1 MPENSTPSAVDVLT
15 QLVTGPS
22 LTDVASKAL
31 RPALAK
37 LYPNLEID
45 PQLTMV
51 VTPNWLIEGDDVI
64 PGRHQAE
71 SLTDILVRIGLSG
84 TTVTFID
91 GEHFL
96 TLQPA
101 VEPATQLPVK
111 IDAIGLLINELAPLL
126 FVAYQEQQ
134 VDYWSEPTR
143 PGEPRWY
150 QLSDSLRGL
159 WNVSASLG
167 WDADQQAMAKAVYT
181 TPDKQQRRPT
191 DQYKTRACLIDIDQ
205 TDGTTRQHINV
216 LDTAVLIGSIASRTL
231 ILTHSVTQ
239 GFQQFDSLDTLGE
252 ALALAYLTSTPQNS
266 LNWRL
271 FEPEG
276 NFFDHQACTLIALE
290 ADAIG
295 AINFFQTSGK
305 SGRYPHLGTTGQGD
319 EPPARLKPHFE
330 QVLPLLPPWL
340 DQASPTDQA
349 SYSRH
354 LMDLSLLQHRNAGKT
369 FQGEVPD
376 IHTFTLDALTKQM
389 RKDHPRANTVKLDN
403 IELSISSPVAWGT
416 IFLPGQSDT
425 LTLSPT
431 ELALQNLAGLPWGS
445 ITVSSTDGTGFPGWL
460 TDSYLKTLVTTVD
473 IGATYPAM
481 LKSRLVGS
489 STQAT
494 ELKRL
499 YTAQLPVELPLL
511 ALQQKIRGTA
521 GLDEQGYRYVCA
533 AFGATLTDRQV
544 DGQEIVV
551 RPLAFIPPHR
561 ADTTPDKVT
570 NMYVIGPRQTDKGP
584 CVLYRP
590 LLNPPLLQYPSHSNL
605 LYAIQ
610 HSRSLRESVL
620 AWLPDKA
627 RFNYSQYVFPARFA
641 SIWIV
646 PQLLVD
652 PTTALDMRGPVTLS
666 TNVIEKDLL
675 DTLFNTTVEAMIT
688 QADRQ
693 SVSNAEARWT
703 TLKQGGWLVF
713 NAALPFLGRTVGAAA
728 WIWQIVDDL
737 QALSD
742 AGNEEQAALD
752 WSALTD
758 LLMALGMVL
767 AHRAANREHPRR
779 PFAEPEKTTVSLPE
793 ELPEKTIPTIPKSVH
808 LPDITSAELPAT
820 HETSLNAINVINRS
834 SPGMA
839 SILDNLKIPKPEAL
853 GDPTTEG
860 AYQHLY
866 AHKQKWFAPVGERWF
881 EVMLNDA
888 DQVQIIDSRQSPAR
902 VGPLLTRTAGGQW
915 VIDLRLRLRG
925 GGLPSRLK
933 KLQLE
938 NRAKLL
944 EKRAALTAFDGK
956 QETMHLQRTSART
969 LMLNAQPEA
978 AASARK
984 QFLDTLDT
992 QYKAYDD
999 HIRDLK
1005 AQNTLETIPN
1015 YRTAMLDRL
1024 SLQLFLTQSW
1034 LDESSPG
1041 FRESLRTT
1049 LALLDEG
1056 TAPPSPE
1063 HLAAFE
1069 KMSDLTQGFI
1079 EKIETAHSR
1088 FQELSLL
1095 GKEATEVSHAY
1106 RKKLPRYSI
1115 NDLKL
1120 LQVSL
1125 GRELCLKAGPAQTL
1139 AGATHALENLINDAA
1154 MNVQSFQNLSTDENL
1169 NNLGERIE
1177 TMSALAEQFA
1187 VIDQR
1192 FLDIVEEYPEHIV
1205 TERLDQVRA
1214 RFAGFSKDTEERLAS
1229 LLRAQRLVEPVAGP
1243 SRVSP
1248 VPFKKIIKTRY
1259 KGTLIG
1265 EPRKDAAGKETDL
1278 VDVKS
1283 PLTGK
1288 IIATFHEKTPG
1299 EWLERSTKK
1308 VPPVKAK
1315 PGLEKSIEAG
1325 QALLDE
1331 LEDFHKRSEAHVN
1344 PPQRGVVDTKVKRK
1358 PPKRIPVEVEEA
1370 YQRHANRLRE
1380 AGQAIE
1386 SALTAR
1392 NLTDD
1397 PTESAAALIKSLDTA
1412 ATALDEKGHST
1423 RVQLIKQQLPTAAGV
1438 EWLKDKKEVE
1448 ISKKATRRR
1457 LKGPRKDYLDE
1468 YEVIDHK
1475 TRKVLW
1481 YAHFHYADVGAAVG
1495 SFTAAHL
1502 KTVAQRLLGGAIDMR
1517 GYSDQ
1522 DLIDVYRSEISPAQ
1536 ARSVFLS

>member
-1 MPENSTPSAVDVLT
+1 MPEHSTPSAVDVLT

-22 LTDVASKAL
+22 LTEVASKAL
-31 RPALAK
+31 RPALKK
-37 LYPNLEID
+37 LYPTLEID
-45 PQLTMV
+45 PQLAMV
-51 VTPNWLIEGDDVI
+51 VTPHWMIEGEDVI
-64 PGRHQAE
+64 PRRPQAE
-71 SLTDILVRIGLSG
+71 SLTDILVRLGLSG

-111 IDAIGLLINELAPLL
+111 IDVIGLLINQLAPLL

-159 WNVSASLG
+159 WNVSTSLG

-191 DQYKTRACLIDIDQ
+191 DKYKTRACLIDIDQ
-205 TDGTTRQHINV
+205 ADGTTHVNV
-216 LDTAVLIGSIASRTL
+216 LDTAVLIGSLTNRTL

-239 GFQQFDSLDTLGE
+239 GFQQFDSLDALGQ
-252 ALALAYLTSTPQNS
+252 ALALTHLRGTSQSS

-295 AINFFQTSGK
+295 AINFFQTSDK
-305 SGRYPHLGTTGQGD
+305 SSRFPHLGTTGQGD
-319 EPPARLKPHFE
+319 EPHARLKPHFE
-330 QVLPLLPPWL
+330 QMLPLLPPWL
-340 DQASPTDQA
+340 DKASPTDQA

-354 LMDLSLLQHRNAGKT
+354 LMDLSLLQHRNAGKS
-369 FQGEVPD
+369 FQNEVSD
-376 IHTFTLDALTKQM
+376 IHAFTLDALTRQM
-389 RKDHPRANTVKLDN
+389 RKDHPQASTVKIDN
-403 IELSISSPVAWGT
+403 VELSITSLVVWGT
-416 IFLPGQSDT
+416 FVLPGQTDT
-425 LTLSPT
+425 LTLSLT
-431 ELALQNLAGLPWGS
+431 ELALHNLAGLPWGS
-445 ITVSSTDGTGFPGWL
+445 TTVSITDGSPVPSWMTA
-460 TDSYLKTLVTTVD
+460 TYLKKLVTTVD

-481 LKSRLVGS
+481 LKSRLIDN
-489 STQAT
+489 STRAS

-511 ALQQKIRGTA
+511 ALQQKIRGNA

-533 AFGATLTDRQV
+533 AFGATPTDRKV

-570 NMYVIGPRQTDKGP
+570 NMFVIGPRQADKGP

-590 LLNPPLLQYPSHSNL
+590 LLNPPLLQYPSQSNL

-627 RFNYSQYVFPARFA
+627 RFNYSQYVFPARFP

-652 PTTALDMRGPVTLS
+652 PTIALDMRGPISLS
-666 TNVIEKDLL
+666 SSVIEEDLL
-675 DTLFNTTVEAMIT
+675 DTLFNTTAQAMIT

-693 SVSNAEARWT
+693 SVSNAEARWA

-728 WIWQIVDDL
+728 WIWQIVDDV

-767 AHRAANREHPRR
+767 AHRAATRTHPRR
-779 PFAEPEKTTVSLPE
+779 TSVAPVESAAPPAEKLAEK
-793 ELPEKTIPTIPKSVH
+793 IIPKTPESVR
-808 LPDITSAELPAT
+808 LPDVTSAELPTT
-820 HETSLNAINVINRS
+820 HQTSLNALNAINRS
-834 SPGMA
+834 RPGMV
-839 SILDNLKIPKPEAL
+839 SMLDSLKITKPEAL
-853 GDPTTEG
+853 GNPTSHG

-866 AHKQKWFAPVGERWF
+866 PHQQKWYAPVGERWF
-881 EVMLNDA
+881 EVVLNDG
-888 DQVQIIDSRQSPAR
+888 DQVQIIDSRQQPAR
-902 VGPLLTRTAGGQW
+902 VGPLLNRTVGGQW

-925 GGLPSRLK
+925 GGLPGRLK
-933 KLQLE
+933 KMQLE

-944 EKRAALTAFDGK
+944 EKRAALTAFDNK
-956 QETMHLQRTSART
+956 QETLQQQRNAART
-969 LMLNAQPEA
+969 LMLNARPEA

-992 QYKAYDD
+992 QFKEYDD

-1034 LDESSPG
+1034 LDESSAG

-1069 KMSDLTQGFI
+1069 KMTDLTQGFI

-1095 GKEATEVSHAY
+1095 GREAAEVSHAY
-1106 RKKLPRYSI
+1106 RKKLPRYSV
-1115 NDLKL
+1115 NELKL

-1125 GRELCLKAGPAQTL
+1125 GRELCLKAGPSETL
-1139 AGATHALENLINDAA
+1139 ADATQALENLINDAA
-1154 MNVQSFQNLSTDENL
+1154 MNVQSSLDLNTDESL

-1177 TMSALAEQFA
+1177 TMSTLAEQFA

-1205 TERLDQVRA
+1205 TKRLDQVRA
-1214 RFAGFSKDTEERLAS
+1214 RFAGFNKDIEDRLAI
-1229 LLRAQRLVEPVAGP
+1229 LLREQRLVEPVAGP
-1243 SRVSP
+1243 SKPSSTPSR
-1248 VPFKKIIKTRY
+1248 KIIKTRY
-1259 KGTLIG
+1259 KGTMIG
-1265 EPRKDAAGKETDL
+1265 EPRKNSAGEETEL

-1288 IIATFHEKTPG
+1288 VIATFHEKTPG
-1299 EWLERSTKK
+1299 EWLLRD
-1308 VPPVKAK
+1308 VPKTSPGKAK
-1315 PGLEKSIEAG
+1315 PDLAKSVESG
-1325 QALLDE
+1325 QALLDGVAA
-1331 LEDFHKRSEAHVN
+1331 FHRRIDTHVSRA
-1344 PPQRGVVDTKVKRK
+1344 Q
-1358 PPKRIPVEVEEA
+1358 RIPVEIEDM
-1370 YQRHANRLRE
+1370 YRQHGTRLRDASE
-1380 AGQAIE
+1380 AID
-1386 SALTAR
+1386 SALTAL

-1397 PTESAAALIKSLDTA
+1397 PKTSAGTLSKSLDAA
-1412 ATALDEKGHST
+1412 ATALYEKGHTT
-1423 RVQLIKQQLPTAAGV
+1423 RVQLIKQQPPTAARI
-1438 EWLKDKKEVE
+1438 EWLKGQKEVE
-1448 ISKKATRRR
+1448 ISKKAARRR

-1481 YAHFHYADVGAAVG
+1481 YAHFHYADVSAPVR
-1495 SFTAAHL
+1495 SFTAAHV
-1502 KTVAQRLLGGAIDMR
+1502 KTVGQRLLGGAFDVR

-1522 DLIDVYRSEISPAQ
+1522 ELIAIYRSEISRTLAN
-1536 ARSVFLS
+1536 SVFFS

>member
-45 PQLTMV
+45 PQLAMV

-64 PGRHQAE
+64 PGRHRAE
-71 SLTDILVRIGLSG
+71 SLTDILVRLGLSG

-159 WNVSASLG
+159 WNVSAPLG

-205 TDGTTRQHINV
+205 TDGTTRSHLNV
-216 LDTAVLIGSIASRTL
+216 LDTAVLVGALAERTL

-239 GFQQFDSLDTLGE
+239 GFQQFDSLDALGQ
-252 ALALAYLTSTPQNS
+252 ALALAYLTSTSQSS

-295 AINFFQTSGK
+295 AINFFQASGN
-305 SGRYPHLGTTGQGD
+305 SARYPHLGTTGQRD
-319 EPPARLKPHFE
+319 EPPTRLKPHYDRI
-330 QVLPLLPPWL
+330 QTLLPPWL
-340 DQASPTDQA
+340 DKASPTDQA

-354 LMDLSLLQHRNAGKT
+354 LMDLSLLQQRNAGKT
-369 FQGEVPD
+369 FQSEIPD
-376 IHTFTLDALTKQM
+376 IHAFTLDALAKQM
-389 RKDHPRANTVKLDN
+389 RKDHPQASPVKPDN
-403 IELSISSPVAWGT
+403 IELSITSLVVWGT
-416 IFLPGQSDT
+416 FVLPGQTDT
-425 LTLSPT
+425 LTLSLS

-445 ITVSSTDGTGFPGWL
+445 TTVSITDGTAVPDWL
-460 TDSYLKTLVTTVD
+460 TADYLKKLVTAVD

-481 LKSRLVGS
+481 LKDRLIDNL
-489 STQAT
+489 TQAS

-511 ALQQKIRGTA
+511 ALQQKIRGNA
-521 GLDEQGYRYVCA
+521 GLDEQGYRYVIA
-533 AFGATLTDRQV
+533 AFGSTLADRQV
-544 DGQEIVV
+544 DGQEIVI

-570 NMYVIGPRQTDKGP
+570 SMFVIGPRQPDKGP

-590 LLNPPLLQYPSHSNL
+590 LLNPPLLQYPSQSNL

-610 HSRSLRESVL
+610 HSRSLRDSVL

-627 RFNYSQYVFPARFA
+627 RFNYSQYVFPAKFP

-652 PTTALDMRGPVTLS
+652 PTVALDMRGPVALS
-666 TNVIEKDLL
+666 ASVIEKDLL
-675 DTLFNTTVEAMIT
+675 DTLFNATVQAMIT

-693 SVSNAEARWT
+693 SVSNAEARWA
-703 TLKQGGWLVF
+703 TLKQGGWLMF

-737 QALSD
+737 QAISD

-752 WSALTD
+752 GSALTD

-767 AHRAANREHPRR
+767 AHRAATGTRPRR
-779 PFAEPEKTTVSLPE
+779 TSAEPGQTSLSLAKKRPEQIIPKT
-793 ELPEKTIPTIPKSVH
+793 PKSVR
-808 LPDITSAELPAT
+808 LPDITSAELPVS
-820 HETSLNAINVINRS
+820 HETSLNATNAINRS
-834 SPGMA
+834 RPGMA
-839 SILDNLKIPKPEAL
+839 SLLDNLKTPKPEGL
-853 GDPTTEG
+853 GDPATEG

-866 AHKQKWFAPVGERWF
+866 AHEQKWYAPVGERWF
-881 EVMLNDA
+881 EVVLNDG
-888 DQVQIIDSRQSPAR
+888 DQVQIIDSRQQPAR
-902 VGPLLTRTAGGQW
+902 TGPLLSRTVGGQW

-925 GGLPSRLK
+925 GGLNRRLK
-933 KLQLE
+933 KMQLE
-938 NRAKLL
+938 NRAKLM
-944 EKRAALTAFDGK
+944 EKRTVLMAFDAR
-956 QETMHLQRTSART
+956 QDEMHQQRTDVRK
-969 LMLNAQPEA
+969 LMLDAQPEA
-978 AASARK
+978 VASARK
-984 QFLDTLDT
+984 QFLDMLDT
-992 QYKAYDD
+992 QFKAYED
-999 HIRDLK
+999 HIQDLK

-1015 YRTAMLDRL
+1015 YRTAMVDRL

-1034 LDESSPG
+1034 LDESSAG

-1049 LALLDEG
+1049 LALLDEE

-1069 KMSDLTQGFI
+1069 KMTDLTQGFI

-1095 GKEATEVSHAY
+1095 GKEAAEVSHAY

-1125 GRELCLKAGPAQTL
+1125 GRELCLKAGPPQTL
-1139 AGATHALENLINDAA
+1139 AEATQALENLINDAA
-1154 MNVQSFQNLSTDENL
+1154 MNIQSSLDLGTDESL

-1177 TMSALAEQFA
+1177 TMSSLAEQFT

-1192 FLDIVEEYPEHIV
+1192 FLDIVDEYPEHMV

-1214 RFAGFSKDTEERLAS
+1214 RIAGFNKDTQDRLAS
-1229 LLRAQRLVEPVAGP
+1229 LLREQRLVEPVAGP
-1243 SRVSP
+1243 SRSP
-1248 VPFKKIIKTRY
+1248 STPSKKIIKTRY

-1265 EPRKDAAGKETDL
+1265 EPRRDAAGQETDL
-1278 VDVKS
+1278 VDVKA

-1288 IIATFHEKTPG
+1288 VIATFHEKTPG
-1299 EWLERSTKK
+1299 VWLVRDTPKAL
-1308 VPPVKAK
+1308 PVKAR
-1315 PGLEKSIEAG
+1315 PDLAKSVESG
-1325 QALLDE
+1325 QTLLDG
-1331 LEDFHKRSEAHVN
+1331 LAAFHRRIDTHVGRA
-1344 PPQRGVVDTKVKRK
+1344 Q
-1358 PPKRIPVEVEEA
+1358 RIPVEIEDMYRQHGA
-1370 YQRHANRLRE
+1370 RLRE
-1380 AGQAIE
+1380 AGEAID
-1386 SALTAR
+1386 SALTAL

-1397 PTESAAALIKSLDTA
+1397 PKTSAATLSKNLDAA
-1412 ATALDEKGHST
+1412 ATALYEKGHST
-1423 RVQLIKQQLPTAAGV
+1423 RVQMIKQQPPTAARI

-1448 ISKKATRRR
+1448 ISKKVTRRR
-1457 LKGPRKDYLDE
+1457 LKGPRKDYMDE

-1481 YAHFHYADVGAAVG
+1481 YAHFHYADTGAAVG
-1495 SFTAAHL
+1495 AFTAAHV
-1502 KTVAQRLLGGAIDMR
+1502 KTVGQRLLGGAFDLR

-1522 DLIDVYRSEISPAQ
+1522 ELIAIYRSEISRTLAT
-1536 ARSVFLS
+1536 RVFFS